1 MKDQILEAIKSQSDK
16 ITFKNLSKKFDIDTR
31 ELTRILLELK
41 LEAKILQLGNKYM
54 AFPEGL
60 NIGTICV
67 SQTGKKY
74 IYHNDEKISVA
85 ANFLNELILNDVVS
99 FKINEDDEAEIISI
113 VDRPLGKVTCE
124 VKVVDGKKKLMP
136 FYSDMN
142 FTLPNDVMDTLHDGD
157 IIVVDT
163 TPNELFDYVN
173 ATFVRK
179 IGRSDDPIA
188 RDVAIA
194 LNVGFD
200 NNYSDEYMEE
210 VYNLPTE
217 VSEEETIGR
226 YDYRTQECFTIDGRD
241 MKDMDD
247 GVYAEKLDG
256 DIIRV
261 YVHISDVSHYV
272 KIGSKLF
279 ERACEKTTS
288 LYLNNSV
295 FHMFHHIISN
305 GICSLN
311 PDKDRLT
318 KTVVFDIDKDGC
330 ILNYDIQKSVIRSRK
345 KMTYDDVDQ
354 VIMYDT
360 TPEDYKK
367 YEKTLYT
374 LYSAAMRLEKS
385 FAQNYGK
392 LTFAETE
399 LDVDYNSDG
408 SIKEVNDPTDSMSR
422 KIIENLMIG
431 ANACVAE
438 WFVNLGIPT
447 VYRIHEFPNIKR
459 INEAIKQLNKEGFH
473 IKQIENDLDLTLS
486 MQQLL
491 QKLSSLPEFPIIS
504 QRLVMAMKRAEYS
517 IDNVGHYALGLS
529 AYCHFTSPIRR
540 LADLLVHMMIDLVLV
555 DYDKINE
562 ETLTEYKYML
572 DYLAR
577 DASKMERQANEAER
591 IAEKLL
597 ILDKLEKHQN
607 EEFEATVIELGTKIK
622 LRVDGVD
629 TYVEPH
635 ELDDLFA
642 FNKKRKLYYDKE
654 TNQHVKV
661 GTKLYVKLKSIS
673 SIGGYFD
680 VMVTGIVRDTN
691 IKKKILIK

>member
-1 MKDQILEAIKSQSDK
+1 MKDQILEAIKSQNGK

-31 ELTRILLELK
+31 ELNKILLDLK

-54 AFPEGL
+54 AFPDGL
-60 NIGTICV
+60 NVGTVCV

-99 FKINEDDEAEIISI
+99 FKIDENGEAEIVSI

-124 VKVVDGKKKLMP
+124 VKVIDGKKKLMP

-142 FTLPNDVMDTLHDGD
+142 FTLPNDVMDTLYDGD

-179 IGRSDDPIA
+179 IGRRDDPIS

-210 VYNLPTE
+210 VYKLPTE
-217 VSEEETIGR
+217 VHEEETVGR
-226 YDYRTQECFTIDGRD
+226 YDYRNQECFTIDGKD
-241 MKDMDD
+241 TKDMDD
-247 GVYAEKLDG
+247 GVYGEKLDD

-318 KTVVFDIDKDGC
+318 KTVVFDIDKNGN
-330 ILNYDIQKSVIRSRK
+330 ILNYDIQKSVIKSRK
-345 KMTYDDVDQ
+345 KMTYDDVDL
-354 VIMYDT
+354 VICGN

-367 YEKTLYT
+367 YEKTLWT
-374 LYSAAMRLEKS
+374 LYSAAMRLEKKFTQS
-385 FAQNYGK
+385 YGK
-392 LTFAETE
+392 LNFAETE
-399 LDVDYNSDG
+399 LDVDYNNDG
-408 SIKEVNDPTDSMSR
+408 SIKTINDPTDSVSR

-431 ANACVAE
+431 ANACVAD
-438 WFVNLGIPT
+438 WFVNLDIPT
-447 VYRIHEFPNIKR
+447 VYRVHEFPNIKR
-459 INEAIKQLNKEGFH
+459 INDAIKQLNKEGFH
-473 IKQIENDLDLTLS
+473 IKQIENDLDLTAS
-486 MQQLL
+486 MQRLL
-491 QKLSSLPEFPIIS
+491 QKLSSYSEFPIIS
-504 QRLVMAMKRAEYS
+504 QRLVMAMKRAKYS
-517 IDNVGHYALGLS
+517 IENVGHYALGLS

-555 DYDKINE
+555 DYDKLNE
-562 ETLTEYKYML
+562 EKLAEYKYML
-572 DYLAR
+572 SYLAE
-577 DASKMERQANEAER
+577 DASKKERQANEAER
-591 IAEKLL
+591 IAEQLL

-607 EEFEATVIELGTKIK
+607 EELEATVIELGAKIK
-622 LRVDGVD
+622 LRVEGVD
-629 TYVEPH
+629 TYVNLN
-635 ELDDLFA
+635 ELDSIFA

-661 GTKLYVKLKSIS
+661 GTKLYVKVTSLS
-673 SIGGYFD
+673 SIGGYFN
-680 VMVTGIVRDTN
+680 VIVTGMVRDTN
-691 IKKKILIK
+691 VKKKILIK